1 MGRNQN
7 GPDGVRW
14 GMLDAGLAWIAPRS
28 AASRYAAKVAIANLR
43 RGYEAGGKTRI
54 TEGWRGSNASADAEI
69 AAAGPAL
76 RDRSRDLVRNNALA
90 AQAVQ
95 VLVNNIVGPGIR
107 PRAAS
112 GNKAL
117 NKRVDALWRGFAGS
131 CDFYGH
137 TDFHGLL
144 ALAVREMVEAGDI
157 LALKIT
163 TAGGGK
169 TVPLKIQLR
178 EIDHLDTARVQD
190 IAGGGYT
197 DQGIEFD
204 AGGRRTAFWMFPQHP
219 GGTNRAI
226 RRRFESERI
235 DASRVAHLFERQRVQ
250 SRGVPWGAPA
260 MLALRDL
267 GDWQQA
273 ELVRKKT
280 EACLVGIVFGDDE
293 TQASVAPVV
302 QDSQGNKV
310 EQFEPG
316 LIAYARGG
324 KDIKFNQPAS
334 TAGVYEW
341 NRVQMHI
348 VASGFRVPYALMTGD
363 LSQNNFSSSRV
374 GLNEF
379 RRMVEQLQ
387 WQTVIPMFC
396 MPVWRWFIEAAQLA
410 GLLPL
415 DAVIPAEW
423 APPRFEMVNPL
434 QDVQADLLET
444 RAGFASPQQMIAK
457 RGYDPAAVIEDW
469 AAHAEATDALSL
481 IFDSDPRKVSKGGNV
496 QPTEQNTATD
506 PATEPATGTKP
517 TE

>member
-1 MGRNQN
+1 M
-7 GPDGVRW
+7 
-14 GMLDAGLAWIAPRS
+14 I
-28 AASRYAAKVAIANLR
+28 
-43 RGYEAGGKTRI
+43 
-54 TEGWRGSNASADAEI
+54 
-69 AAAGPAL
+69 
-76 RDRSRDLVRNNALA
+76 
-90 AQAVQ
+90 
-95 VLVNNIVGPGIR
+95 
-107 PRAAS
+107 
-112 GNKAL
+112 
-117 NKRVDALWRGFAGS
+117 
-131 CDFYGH
+131 
-137 TDFHGLL
+137 
-144 ALAVREMVEAGDI
+144 EAGDI
-157 LALKIT
+157 LALKIAT
-163 TAGGGK
+163 PRGLGR
-169 TVPLKIQLR
+169 TVPLQIQLR
-178 EIDHLDTARVQD
+178 EIDHLDTGRVQD
-190 IAGGGYT
+190 RAGGGYT

-235 DASRVAHLFERQRVQ
+235 DATRVAHLFERQRVQ

-396 MPVWRWFIEAAQLA
+396 EPIWRWFVEAAQLA

-457 RGYDPAAVIEDW
+457 RGYDPAAVIEEW
-469 AAHAEATDALSL
+469 AAHAEATDALGL

-506 PATEPATGTKP
+506 PATDPATGKP
-517 TE
+517 TTE

>member
-1 MGRNQN
+1 MGRSKN
-7 GPDGVRW
+7 GPDGVPW
-14 GMLDAGLAWIAPRS
+14 GMLDAGLAWIAPRR
-28 AASRYAAKVAIANLR
+28 AAARYAARVAIANLR
-43 RGYEAGGKTRI
+43 RGYEAGGKTRV

-69 AAAGPAL
+69 AVAGPVL

-117 NKRVDALWRGFAGS
+117 NRRVDALWRSFAAN

-144 ALAVREMVEAGDI
+144 NLAVREMVEAGDI
-157 LALKIT
+157 LALKIAT
-163 TAGGGK
+163 PGGGK

-219 GGTNRAI
+219 GGTTRAI

-235 DASRVAHLFERQRVQ
+235 DATRVAHLFERQRVQ

-396 MPVWRWFIEAAQLA
+396 EPIWRWFIEAAQLA

-457 RGYDPAAVIEDW
+457 RGYDPAAVIEEW
-469 AAHAEATDALSL
+469 AAHAEATDALGL
-481 IFDSDPRKVSKGGNV
+481 IFDSDPRKVSKGGNT
-496 QPTEQNTATD
+496 QPTETAD
-506 PATEPATGTKP
+506 PATGTKP

>member
-1 MGRNQN
+1 MMAGNRNR
-7 GPDGVRW
+7 PEGVPW
-14 GMLDAGLAWIAPRS
+14 GVLDAGLAWIAPRR

-43 RGYEAGGKTRI
+43 RGYEAGGKSRV

-69 AAAGPAL
+69 AAAGPVL

-117 NKRVDALWRGFAGS
+117 NKRVDALWRGFSAT

-144 ALAVREMVEAGDI
+144 NLAVREMIEAGDI

-163 TAGGGK
+163 TAGVGK

-178 EIDHLDTARVQD
+178 EIDHLDTGRVQE
-190 IAGGGYT
+190 IATGYI

-204 AGGRRTAFWMFPQHP
+204 GSGRRTAYWMFADHP
-219 GGTNRAI
+219 GGTGRFL

-235 DASRVAHLFERQRVQ
+235 DAGRVAHLFERQRVQ

-396 MPVWRWFIEAAQLA
+396 EPIWRWFIEAAQLA

-457 RGYDPAAVIEDW
+457 RGYDPAAVIEEW
-469 AAHAEATDALSL
+469 AAHAEATDALGL

-496 QPTEQNTATD
+496 QPTEAAD
-506 PATEPATGTKP
+506 PATGKP
-517 TE
+517 TTE

>member
-7 GPDGVRW
+7 EPDGVRW
-14 GMLDAGLAWIAPRS
+14 GILDAGLAWIAPRR

-43 RGYEAGGKTRI
+43 RGYEAGGKTRV

-69 AAAGPAL
+69 AVAGPVL

-90 AQAVQ
+90 AQAMQ

-117 NKRVDALWRGFAGS
+117 NKRVDALWRSFAGS
-131 CDFYGH
+131 CDYYGH
-137 TDFHGLL
+137 TDFHGLTN
-144 ALAVREMVEAGDI
+144 LAVREMIEAGDI
-157 LALKIT
+157 LALKIAT
-163 TAGGGK
+163 TRGPGR
-169 TVPLKIQLR
+169 TVPLHIQLR
-178 EIDHLDTARVQD
+178 EIDHLDTGRVQD

-219 GGTNRAI
+219 GGTTRAF

-235 DASRVAHLFERQRVQ
+235 EATRVAHLFERQRVQ

-396 MPVWRWFIEAAQLA
+396 EPIWRWFIEAAQLA

-457 RGYDPAAVIEDW
+457 RGYDPAAVIEEW
-469 AAHAEATDALSL
+469 AAHAEATDALGL
-481 IFDSDPRKVSKGGNV
+481 IFDSDPRKVSKGGNT
-496 QPTEQNTATD
+496 QPTETTD
-506 PATEPATGTKP
+506 PATSTKP

>member
-1 MGRNQN
+1 MMATNRNE
-7 GPDGVRW
+7 PDGVPW
-14 GMLDAGLAWIAPRS
+14 GVLDAGLAILAPRR

-43 RGYEAGGKTRI
+43 RGYEAGGKTRV

-69 AAAGPAL
+69 AAAGPVL

-117 NKRVDALWRGFAGS
+117 NKRVDALWRGFAAS
-131 CDFYGH
+131 CDYYGH

-144 ALAVREMVEAGDI
+144 NLAVREMVEAGDI
-157 LALKIT
+157 LALKIAT
-163 TAGGGK
+163 PRGPGR
-169 TVPLKIQLR
+169 TVPLQIQLR
-178 EIDHLDTARVQD
+178 EIDHLDTGRVQD

-235 DASRVAHLFERQRVQ
+235 DATRVAHLFERQRVQ

-444 RAGFASPQQMIAK
+444 RVGFASPQQMIAK
-457 RGYDPAAVIEDW
+457 RGYDPAAIIEEW
-469 AAHAEATDALSL
+469 AAHAEATDALGL
-481 IFDSDPRKVSKGGNV
+481 IFDSDPRKVSKGGNT
-496 QPTEQNTATD
+496 QPTEIA
-506 PATEPATGTKP
+506 AAETEPTTGTKP

>member
-1 MGRNQN
+1 MATNRNE
-7 GPDGVRW
+7 PDGVPW
-14 GMLDAGLAWIAPRS
+14 GVLDAGLAILAPRR

-43 RGYEAGGKTRI
+43 RGYEAGGKTRV

-69 AAAGPAL
+69 AAAGPVL

-117 NKRVDALWRGFAGS
+117 NKRVDALWRGFAAS
-131 CDFYGH
+131 CDYYGH

-144 ALAVREMVEAGDI
+144 NLAVREMVEAGDI
-157 LALKIT
+157 LALKIAT
-163 TAGGGK
+163 PRGPGR
-169 TVPLKIQLR
+169 TVPLQIQLR
-178 EIDHLDTARVQD
+178 EIDHLDTGRVQD

-235 DASRVAHLFERQRVQ
+235 DATRVAHLFERQRVQ

-444 RAGFASPQQMIAK
+444 RVGFASPQQMIAK
-457 RGYDPAAVIEDW
+457 RGYDPAAIIEEW
-469 AAHAEATDALSL
+469 AAHAEATDALGL
-481 IFDSDPRKVSKGGNV
+481 IFDSDPRKVSKGGNT
-496 QPTEQNTATD
+496 QPTEIA
-506 PATEPATGTKP
+506 AAETEPTTGTKP

>member
-1 MGRNQN
+1 MADRNRS
-7 GPDGVRW
+7 DGVPW
-14 GMLDAGLAWIAPRS
+14 GAIDSALALVAPRR
-28 AASRYAAKVAIANLR
+28 AAARYAAKLAIANLR
-43 RGYEAGGKTRI
+43 RGYEAGGRTRV

-69 AAAGPAL
+69 AAAGPVL

-117 NKRVDALWRGFAGS
+117 NKRVDALWRSFAGS

-144 ALAVREMVEAGDI
+144 NLAVREMVEAGDI
-157 LALKIT
+157 LAVKIT
-163 TAGGGK
+163 TPGVGK
-169 TVPLKIQLR
+169 SVPLKIQLR
-178 EIDHLDTARVQD
+178 EIDHLDTGRVQEV
-190 IAGGGYT
+190 APGYI

-204 AGGRRTAFWMFPQHP
+204 SAGRRTAYWMFADHP
-219 GGTNRAI
+219 GGTGRFL

-235 DASRVAHLFERQRVQ
+235 DATRVAHLFERQRVQ

-396 MPVWRWFIEAAQLA
+396 EPIWRWVIEAAQLA

-434 QDVQADLLET
+434 QEVQADLLET

-457 RGYDPAAVIEDW
+457 RGYDPAAVIEEW
-469 AAHAEATDALSL
+469 AAHAEATDALGL
-481 IFDSDPRKVSKGGNV
+481 IFDSDPRKVSKGGNT
-496 QPTEQNTATD
+496 QPTETA
-506 PATEPATGTKP
+506 EPATGTKP

>member
-1 MGRNQN
+1 MMGRNQN
-7 GPDGVRW
+7 EPDGVRW
-14 GMLDAGLAWIAPRS
+14 GILDAGLAWIAPRR

-43 RGYEAGGKTRI
+43 RGYEAGGKTRV

-69 AAAGPAL
+69 AVAGPVL

-117 NKRVDALWRGFAGS
+117 NKRVDALWRSFAGS
-131 CDFYGH
+131 CDYYGH

-144 ALAVREMVEAGDI
+144 ALAVREMIEAGDI
-157 LALKIT
+157 LALKIAT
-163 TAGGGK
+163 PRGLGR
-169 TVPLKIQLR
+169 TVPLQIQLR
-178 EIDHLDTARVQD
+178 EIDHLDTGRVQE

-219 GGTNRAI
+219 GGTTRAF

-235 DASRVAHLFERQRVQ
+235 EATRVAHLFERQRVQ

-267 GDWQQA
+267 GDWQAA

-396 MPVWRWFIEAAQLA
+396 EPIWRWFIEAAQLA

-423 APPRFEMVNPL
+423 APPCFEMVNPL

-457 RGYDPAAVIEDW
+457 RGYDPAAVIEEW
-469 AAHAEATDALSL
+469 AAHAEATDALGL
-481 IFDSDPRKVSKGGNV
+481 IFDSDPRKVSKGGNT
-496 QPTEQNTATD
+496 QPTEIA
-506 PATEPATGTKP
+506 AAETEPTTGTKP

>member
-7 GPDGVRW
+7 EPDGVRW
-14 GMLDAGLAWIAPRS
+14 GMLDAGLAWIAPRR

-43 RGYEAGGKTRI
+43 RGYEAGHKTRV

-69 AAAGPAL
+69 AVAGPVL

-117 NKRVDALWRGFAGS
+117 NKRVDALWRGFAAS
-131 CDFYGH
+131 CDYYGH

-144 ALAVREMVEAGDI
+144 ALAVREMIEAGDI
-157 LALKIT
+157 LALKIAT
-163 TAGGGK
+163 PRGLGR
-169 TVPLKIQLR
+169 TVPLQIQLR
-178 EIDHLDTARVQD
+178 EIDHLDTGRVQD
-190 IAGGGYT
+190 IAGGGYS

-219 GGTNRAI
+219 GGTTRAF

-235 DASRVAHLFERQRVQ
+235 DATRVAHLFERQRVQ

-324 KDIKFNQPAS
+324 KDIKFNQPSS

-396 MPVWRWFIEAAQLA
+396 EPIWRWFIEAAQLA

-415 DAVIPAEW
+415 DAMIPAEW

-457 RGYDPAAVIEDW
+457 RGYDPAAVIEEW
-469 AAHAEATDALSL
+469 AAHAEATDALGL
-481 IFDSDPRKVSKGGNV
+481 IFDSDPRKVSKGGNT
-496 QPTEQNTATD
+496 QPTETAD
-506 PATEPATGTKP
+506 PATGTKP
-517 TE
+517 TTE

>member
-1 MGRNQN
+1 
-7 GPDGVRW
+7 
-14 GMLDAGLAWIAPRS
+14 
-28 AASRYAAKVAIANLR
+28 
-43 RGYEAGGKTRI
+43 
-54 TEGWRGSNASADAEI
+54 
-69 AAAGPAL
+69 
-76 RDRSRDLVRNNALA
+76 
-90 AQAVQ
+90 
-95 VLVNNIVGPGIR
+95 
-107 PRAAS
+107 
-112 GNKAL
+112 
-117 NKRVDALWRGFAGS
+117 
-131 CDFYGH
+131 
-137 TDFHGLL
+137 
-144 ALAVREMVEAGDI
+144 MVEAGDI
-157 LALKIT
+157 LALKIAT
-163 TAGGGK
+163 PRGPGR
-169 TVPLKIQLR
+169 TVPLHIQLR
-178 EIDHLDTARVQD
+178 EIDHLDTGRVQD

-219 GGTNRAI
+219 GGTTRAF

-235 DASRVAHLFERQRVQ
+235 EATRVAHLFERQRVQ

-396 MPVWRWFIEAAQLA
+396 EPIWRWFIEAAQLA

-457 RGYDPAAVIEDW
+457 RGYDPAAVIEEW
-469 AAHAEATDALSL
+469 AAHAEATDALGL
-481 IFDSDPRKVSKGGNV
+481 IFDSDPRKVSKGGNT
-496 QPTEQNTATD
+496 QPTETTD
-506 PATEPATGTKP
+506 PATSTKP

>member
-1 MGRNQN
+1 MAGNRDQS
-7 GPDGVRW
+7 GGVPW
-14 GMLDAGLAWIAPRS
+14 GAFDAALAVVAPRR
-28 AASRYAAKVAIANLR
+28 AAARYAAKVAIANLR
-43 RGYEAGGKTRI
+43 RGYEASGKTRL
-54 TEGWRGSNASADAEI
+54 TEGWRGSAASADAEI
-69 AAAGPAL
+69 AAAGPVL
-76 RDRSRDLVRNNALA
+76 RDRSRDLVRNNPLA

-117 NKRVDALWRGFAGS
+117 NKRVDGLWRSFAAT

-144 ALAVREMVEAGDI
+144 NLAVREMVEAGDI

-163 TAGGGK
+163 TPGSGK
-169 TVPLKIQLR
+169 SVPLKIQLR
-178 EIDHLDTARVQD
+178 EIDHLDTGRVQEV
-190 IAGGGYT
+190 APGYI

-204 AGGRRTAFWMFPQHP
+204 GSGRRTAYWMFADHP
-219 GGTNRAI
+219 GGTGRFL

-235 DASRVAHLFERQRVQ
+235 DATRVAHLFERQRVQ
-250 SRGVPWGAPA
+250 NRGVPWGAPA

-302 QDSQGNKV
+302 QDAQGNQV

-324 KDIKFNQPAS
+324 KDIRFNQPAS

-341 NRVQMHI
+341 NRVQMHL

-396 MPVWRWFIEAAQLA
+396 EPVWRWFIEAAQLA

-415 DAVIPAEW
+415 DAVVPAEW

-457 RGYDPAAVIEDW
+457 RGYDPAAVVEEW
-469 AAHAEATDALSL
+469 AAHAEATDALGL
-481 IFDSDPRKVSKGGNV
+481 IFDSDPRKVSKGGNT
-496 QPTEQNTATD
+496 QPTETNQTPGN
-506 PATEPATGTKP
+506 PATE
-517 TE
+517 

>member
-1 MGRNQN
+1 
-7 GPDGVRW
+7 
-14 GMLDAGLAWIAPRS
+14 MLDAGLAWIAPRR

-43 RGYEAGGKTRI
+43 RGYEAGGKTRV

-69 AAAGPAL
+69 AAAGPVL

-117 NKRVDALWRGFAGS
+117 NKRVDALWRGFSAN

-144 ALAVREMVEAGDI
+144 NLAVREMVEAGDI

-163 TAGGGK
+163 TPGVGK
-169 TVPLKIQLR
+169 SVPLKIQLR
-178 EIDHLDTARVQD
+178 EIDHLDTSRVQE
-190 IAGGGYT
+190 ITPGYI

-204 AGGRRTAFWMFPQHP
+204 ISGRRTAYRMLADHP
-219 GGTNRAI
+219 GGTGRFL

-267 GDWQQA
+267 GDWQAA

-280 EACLVGIVFGDDE
+280 EACLVGIVFGDDG

-302 QDSQGNKV
+302 HTPRSTSCS
-310 EQFEPG
+310 
-316 LIAYARGG
+316 RG
-324 KDIKFNQPAS
+324 
-334 TAGVYEW
+334 
-341 NRVQMHI
+341 
-348 VASGFRVPYALMTGD
+348 
-363 LSQNNFSSSRV
+363 
-374 GLNEF
+374 
-379 RRMVEQLQ
+379 
-387 WQTVIPMFC
+387 
-396 MPVWRWFIEAAQLA
+396 
-410 GLLPL
+410 
-415 DAVIPAEW
+415 
-423 APPRFEMVNPL
+423 
-434 QDVQADLLET
+434 
-444 RAGFASPQQMIAK
+444 
-457 RGYDPAAVIEDW
+457 
-469 AAHAEATDALSL
+469 
-481 IFDSDPRKVSKGGNV
+481 
-496 QPTEQNTATD
+496 
-506 PATEPATGTKP
+506 TGTVSGQP
-517 TE
+517 LLR

>member
-1 MGRNQN
+1 MAGNRDRS
-7 GPDGVRW
+7 GGVRW
-14 GMLDAGLAWIAPRS
+14 GALDAALAVVAPRR
-28 AASRYAAKVAIANLR
+28 AAARYAAKVAIANLR
-43 RGYEAGGKTRI
+43 RGYEAGGKTRL
-54 TEGWRGSNASADAEI
+54 TEGWRGSTASADAEI
-69 AAAGPAL
+69 AAAGPVL
-76 RDRSRDLVRNNALA
+76 RDRSRDLVRNNPLA

-117 NKRVDALWRGFAGS
+117 NKRVDALWRTFAAT

-144 ALAVREMVEAGDI
+144 NLAVREMIEAGDI
-157 LALKIT
+157 LALRIAT
-163 TAGGGK
+163 PGRTGIGSGK
-169 TVPLKIQLR
+169 SVPLRIQLR
-178 EIDHLDTARVQD
+178 EIDHLDVARVQESA
-190 IAGGGYT
+190 AGYI

-204 AGGRRTAFWMFPQHP
+204 AAGRRTAYWMFADHP
-219 GGTNRAI
+219 GGTGRFL
-226 RRRFESERI
+226 RRRFESERVPA
-235 DASRVAHLFERQRVQ
+235 DRVAHLFERQRVQ
-250 SRGVPWGAPA
+250 NRGVPWGAPA

-302 QDSQGNKV
+302 QDGQGNKV

-324 KDIKFNQPAS
+324 KDIRFNQPAS

-341 NRVQMHI
+341 NRVQMHL

-396 MPVWRWFIEAAQLA
+396 EPIWRWFIEAAQLA
-410 GLLPL
+410 GLIPV
-415 DAVIPAEW
+415 DAVVPAEW
-423 APPRFEMVNPL
+423 ASPRFEMVNPL

-457 RGYDPAAVIEDW
+457 RGYDPAAVVEEW
-469 AAHAEATDALSL
+469 AAHAETTDTLGL
-481 IFDSDPRKVSKGGNV
+481 IFDSDPRKVSKGGNT
-496 QPTEQNTATD
+496 QPTETS
-506 PATEPATGTKP
+506 PAPGNPQTE
-517 TE
+517 

>member
-1 MGRNQN
+1 MGANRHEQ
-7 GPDGVRW
+7 GGVPW
-14 GMLDAGLAWIAPRS
+14 GTIDSALAIVAPRR
-28 AASRYAAKVAIANLR
+28 AATRYAAKVAIANLR
-43 RGYEAGGKTRI
+43 RGYEAGGKTRA

-69 AAAGPAL
+69 AVAGPVL

-144 ALAVREMVEAGDI
+144 NLAVREMVEAGDI

-163 TAGGGK
+163 TPSGGK

-178 EIDHLDTARVQD
+178 EIDHLDTGRVQD

-396 MPVWRWFIEAAQLA
+396 EPIWRWFIEAAQLA

-457 RGYDPAAVIEDW
+457 RGYDPAAVIEEW
-469 AAHAEATDALSL
+469 AAHAEATDALGL
-481 IFDSDPRKVSKGGNV
+481 IFDADPRKVSKGGNT
-496 QPTEQNTATD
+496 QPTETAD
-506 PATEPATGTKP
+506 PAIATKP